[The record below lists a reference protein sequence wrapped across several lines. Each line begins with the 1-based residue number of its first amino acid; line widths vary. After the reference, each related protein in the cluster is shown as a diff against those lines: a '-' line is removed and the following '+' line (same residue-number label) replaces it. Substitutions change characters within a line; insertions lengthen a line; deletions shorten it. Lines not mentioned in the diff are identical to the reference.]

1 MTCGTQI
8 LQQLIVS
15 HLASDTA
22 ITTALGGPKL
32 YDRPPDRATFPYVT
46 LGQTAVFDQSTA
58 SETAHEHL
66 VTLHIWSRKGGR
78 LDALQIQD
86 LLRTRLETLPAT
98 SGSLRIV
105 SLRFEYQEVRHDP
118 EVDAY
123 HGTLRYRGFTEGVVL

>member
-46 LGQTAVFDQSTA
+46 LGQTAIFDQSTA

-123 HGTLRYRGFTEGVVL
+123 HGMLRYRGYTEGVVL

>member
-1 MTCGTQI
+1 MTGGAQI

-15 HLASDTA
+15 HLTSDTA
-22 ITTALGGPKL
+22 VTTALGGPKL

-46 LGQTAVFDQSTA
+46 LGQTTVFDQSTA
-58 SETAHEHL
+58 TESAHEHL

-78 LDALQIQD
+78 LDALQLSD

-98 SGSLRIV
+98 SGTLRIV

-123 HGTLRYRGFTEGVVL
+123 HGLLRYRGFTEPVVL